1 MDTNEKHEAT
11 PVSPEEKQQ
20 PGALFFETKGKWTS
34 AMRLWLK
41 RSLFL
46 IVAGVAA
53 WIEGYYLAP
62 YGFEHVAF
70 ALLITV
76 ILAIGWM
83 GTYWM
88 SSELEESKRMVEEL
102 QCAQRQL
109 VSAGE
114 LEQQL
119 QASQKRIEAL
129 EAEQQ
134 RLGGVNLENQQLH
147 KEIEN
152 LRNQLQTS
160 ESLLNTTASQYKEV
174 ADRDLQLESDL
185 AESRQQM
192 DKLTMKNNEL
202 MGMINSLS
210 SQLAA
215 SERTVEELRTLQ
227 DHLPGI
233 QSENQQLHTE
243 NQALR
248 EEIAS
253 VKTQLGTTES
263 RFSEAVT
270 QARELTEHNSGLQT
284 DVSALNHQLQA
295 SQKMIEVLES
305 EQQRLGG
312 INFENQQLRE
322 EIASLRNQLQTSETR
337 LGESAWQNQEAAE
350 RYARLQNEV
359 VELKQQAEEGQARVR
374 DLEATHE
381 QLGMVESR
389 ELILREEQDKLKSQI
404 ADLQREL
411 DTGKVKVQELDATH
425 KRLAGMERMCQE
437 LSEENRRLEEE
448 ISRWQ
453 ERPAES
459 EESHRHVSTLRQHL
473 VELQAQQAAV
483 SEANSLIDGLGDKSG
498 NPIDLS
504 SDESAARV
512 HVANDEEIKPLIQT
526 PGKRTRRFGMIA
538 ATGAIAIVA
547 TVAVGVLK
555 TGSHKPSGSKEL
567 AVASE
572 AVSIQQSIPI
582 DAGSKALKR
591 SGPASE
597 PRHGRQGPGGAA
609 ASAML
614 PVESA
619 NEIPKQ
625 IRRRVQGTF
634 KITYSTEVYSQPS
647 DTSRLI
653 ANIKPGM
660 KINVVDSRDGWLEIR
675 SKHGRPP
682 GFVRQA
688 AAVRIDPELG

>member
-1 MDTNEKHEAT
+1 M
-11 PVSPEEKQQ
+11 
-20 PGALFFETKGKWTS
+20 ETLL
-34 AMRLWLK
+34 LWLLMFAAAAMIVLGILLLAAERELRK
-41 RSLFL
+41 QRRELEKLRRNHRIRAIIGQLCPTSEAQGSETQSSAELTTRNKELIEKISSL
-46 IVAGVAA
+46 
-53 WIEGYYLAP
+53 
-62 YGFEHVAF
+62 
-70 ALLITV
+70 
-76 ILAIGWM
+76 
-83 GTYWM
+83 

-102 QCAQRQL
+102 QCEQRQL

-119 QASQKRIEAL
+119 QASQETIKAL

-134 RLGGVNLENQQLH
+134 RLGGINFENQQFRE
-147 KEIEN
+147 EIKN

-202 MGMINSLS
+202 LEMINSLS

-215 SERTVEELRTLQ
+215 SEQTVEELRTLQ
-227 DHLPGI
+227 DHMPGI
-233 QSENQQLHTE
+233 QSENQQLHSE

-253 VKTQLGTTES
+253 VKTQLGTTAS
-263 RFSEAVT
+263 RCNEAVT
-270 QARELTEHNSGLQT
+270 QAREITEHNSRLQT
-284 DVSALNHQLQA
+284 EVSELSNQLQA
-295 SQKMIEVLES
+295 SQETIRELEAK
-305 EQQRLGG
+305 QQLLCRVNL
-312 INFENQQLRE
+312 ENQQLRE
-322 EIASLRNQLQTSETR
+322 EIATLQNQLQTSETR
-337 LGESAWQNQEAAE
+337 RSESAWQNQESAE
-350 RYARLQNEV
+350 CYARLQNEV
-359 VELKQQAEEGQARVR
+359 IELKRQAEEGQARVR
-374 DLEATHE
+374 ELEVTQE

-389 ELILREEQDKLKSQI
+389 EMILSEEQDKLKAQI

-411 DTGKVKVQELDATH
+411 DTGKEKVQELDATCE
-425 KRLAGMERMCQE
+425 RLAEMERVCQE
-437 LSEENRRLEEE
+437 LHEENRRLED

-453 ERPAES
+453 ERLAES
-459 EESHRHVSTLRQHL
+459 EETQTYVSTLRQQL
-473 VELQAQQAAV
+473 DELQTKQAAV
-483 SEANSLIDGLGDKSG
+483 SEANSLIDGLADKSG

-504 SDESAARV
+504 SDDSAAGV
-512 HVANDEEIKPLIQT
+512 HGANDEEIKPLIQT

-547 TVAVGVLK
+547 TVAVGVLN

-597 PRHGRQGPGGAA
+597 
-609 ASAML
+609 
-614 PVESA
+614 A
-619 NEIPKQ
+619 NKIPKQ

-634 KITYSTEVYSQPS
+634 KITRSTQVYSEPS

-660 KINVVDSRDGWLEIR
+660 KINVVDSREGWLEIR